1 VYSLILNEIIEK
13 LNKRY
18 NVIKKP
24 SITMTVAK
32 ESQDPRKL
40 NNNTYS
46 EDIILPQ
53 SDLWSD
59 EPPLESDEH
68 RDEIELLLECIKWH
82 WRERNDF
89 YASGNLTI
97 YFNKKR
103 LKTRDLRGPDF
114 FVVKGCE
121 NYSRKSWVLWEEENK
136 YPNVI
141 IELLSDSTARVDRGI
156 KKRIYQNTFKTP
168 EYFWFHPYTLEFKG
182 FLLKDNK
189 YEPLSANQS
198 GWLWSQE
205 LELFLGI
212 YESKLRFFSRDNQ
225 LILTDKER
233 AEVAQQRAEAAQIQ
247 AEAAQQQ
254 AETER
259 LEKEAAQK
267 QVEELKRRL
276 KALDIDPDMPL

>member
-1 VYSLILNEIIEK
+1 
-13 LNKRY
+13 
-18 NVIKKP
+18 
-24 SITMTVAK
+24 MTVAK
-32 ESQDPRKL
+32 ESQDPAKL

-46 EDIILPQ
+46 EDIIFPQ
-53 SDLWSD
+53 SELWSD

-82 WRERNDF
+82 WRERKDF

-97 YFNKKR
+97 YFNKER
-103 LKTRDLRGPDF
+103 LKTKDLRGPDF
-114 FVVKGCE
+114 FVVKGCK
-121 NYSRKSWVLWEEENK
+121 NHSRKSWVLWEEDNK

-168 EYFWFHPYTLEFKG
+168 EYFLFHPYTLEFKG
-182 FLLKDNK
+182 FSLQGNK
-189 YEPLSANQS
+189 YKPLKFNEL
-198 GWLWSQE
+198 GWLWSEE

-212 YESKLRFFSRDNQ
+212 YESKLRFFNRDNQ
-225 LILTDKER
+225 LVLTDKER
-233 AEVAQQRAEAAQIQ
+233 AETERLEK
-247 AEAAQQQ
+247 EAAQQQ
-254 AETER
+254 AEAAQQRAEAERLEKEAAQQRAEAER

-276 KALDIDPDMPL
+276 KALDIDPDAF